1 MQRGKKMKEMLS
13 VLRTSGI
20 FSGISEE
27 ETEKML
33 HCLEVRPETFQKDE
47 YILRAGDRVEAF
59 GLVITG
65 KVLIIQEDF
74 WGNRNILAAVGAG
87 HCFAETF
94 ACSPGAVL
102 NVSVMAQTNVQVLF
116 LNVKR
121 ILTTCPSTCSH
132 HNRMI
137 RNLLSELAEKNL
149 RLNEKI
155 THLGQRSRRAKILSY
170 LSAEAQRHGSAEFDI
185 AFSRQQLA
193 DYLSVD
199 RSGLSMELSRMQEE
213 GLLEYRKN
221 HFVLKS

>member
-1 MQRGKKMKEMLS
+1 MLS

-102 NVSVMAQTNVQVLF
+102 NVSVIAETNVQVLF

>member
-1 MQRGKKMKEMLS
+1 MKEMLS

-59 GLVITG
+59 GVVITG
-65 KVLIIQEDF
+65 KVMIIQEDF

-102 NVSVMAQTNVQVLF
+102 NVSVIAETNVQVLF

-170 LSAEAQRHGSAEFDI
+170 LSAEAQRHGRAEFDI

>member
-1 MQRGKKMKEMLS
+1 MKEMLS

-20 FSGISEE
+20 FFGISEE

-33 HCLEVRPETFQKDE
+33 HCLEVRPETYQKDE

-59 GLVITG
+59 GVVITG
-65 KVLIIQEDF
+65 KVMIIQEDF

-116 LNVKR
+116 LSVKR

-132 HNRMI
+132 HSRMI

>member
-1 MQRGKKMKEMLS
+1 MKEMLS

-74 WGNRNILAAVGAG
+74 WGNRNILAAVGVG

-132 HNRMI
+132 HSRMI

>member
-1 MQRGKKMKEMLS
+1 MLS

-33 HCLEVRPETFQKDE
+33 HCLEVRPETYQKDE

-59 GLVITG
+59 GVVITG
-65 KVLIIQEDF
+65 KVMIIQEDF

-132 HNRMI
+132 HSRMI

-170 LSAEAQRHGSAEFDI
+170 LSAEAQRHGIAEFDI

>member
-1 MQRGKKMKEMLS
+1 MLS

-33 HCLEVRPETFQKDE
+33 HCLEVRPDTFQKDE

-59 GLVITG
+59 GVVITG
-65 KVLIIQEDF
+65 KVMIIQEDF

-116 LNVKR
+116 LSVKR

-132 HNRMI
+132 HSRMI

-185 AFSRQQLA
+185 VFSRQQLA

>member
-1 MQRGKKMKEMLS
+1 MLS

-47 YILRAGDRVEAF
+47 YILRAGDLVEAF
-59 GLVITG
+59 GVVITG

-102 NVSVMAQTNVQVLF
+102 NVSVIAETNVQVLF

-155 THLGQRSRRAKILSY
+155 THLGQRSRRAKILSMAVRN
-170 LSAEAQRHGSAEFDI
+170 LTSHFHASSWQIICLWIG
-185 AFSRQQLA
+185 A
-193 DYLSVD
+193 DFPW
-199 RSGLSMELSRMQEE
+199 
-213 GLLEYRKN
+213 N
-221 HFVLKS
+221 

>member
-1 MQRGKKMKEMLS
+1 MKEMLS

-47 YILRAGDRVEAF
+47 YILRAGDLVEAF
-59 GLVITG
+59 GVVITG

-116 LNVKR
+116 LSVKR

-132 HNRMI
+132 HSRMI

>member
-1 MQRGKKMKEMLS
+1 MKEMLS

-47 YILRAGDRVEAF
+47 YILLAGDRVEAF

-132 HNRMI
+132 HSRMI

-170 LSAEAQRHGSAEFDI
+170 LSAEVQRHGSAEFDI

-199 RSGLSMELSRMQEE
+199 RSGLSLELSRMQEE

>member
-1 MQRGKKMKEMLS
+1 MKEMLS

-20 FSGISEE
+20 FSGIFEE

-33 HCLEVRPETFQKDE
+33 HCLEMRPETFQKDE

-59 GLVITG
+59 GVVITG
-65 KVLIIQEDF
+65 KVMIIQEDF

-116 LNVKR
+116 LSVKR

-132 HNRMI
+132 HSRMI

>member
-1 MQRGKKMKEMLS
+1 MLS

-47 YILRAGDRVEAF
+47 YILLAGDRVEAF

-74 WGNRNILAAVGAG
+74 WGNRNILAAVGEG
-87 HCFAETF
+87 QCFAETF

-132 HNRMI
+132 HSRMI

-199 RSGLSMELSRMQEE
+199 RSGLSMELSRMQGE

>member
-1 MQRGKKMKEMLS
+1 MKEMLS

-102 NVSVMAQTNVQVLF
+102 NVSVIAETNVQVLF

>member
-1 MQRGKKMKEMLS
+1 MKEMLS

-47 YILRAGDRVEAF
+47 YILLAGDRVEAF

-74 WGNRNILAAVGAG
+74 WGNRNNLAAVGAG

-132 HNRMI
+132 HSRMI

>member
-1 MQRGKKMKEMLS
+1 MKEMLS

-47 YILRAGDRVEAF
+47 YILLAGDRVEAF

-74 WGNRNILAAVGAG
+74 WGNRNILAAVGEG
-87 HCFAETF
+87 QCFAETF

>member
-1 MQRGKKMKEMLS
+1 MKEMLS

-47 YILRAGDRVEAF
+47 YILLAGDRVEAF

-199 RSGLSMELSRMQEE
+199 RSGLSLELSRMQEE

>member
-1 MQRGKKMKEMLS
+1 MKEMLS

-20 FSGISEE
+20 FFGISEE

-33 HCLEVRPETFQKDE
+33 HCLEVRPETYQKDE

-59 GLVITG
+59 GVVITG
-65 KVLIIQEDF
+65 KVMIIQEDF
-74 WGNRNILAAVGAG
+74 WGNRNILVAVGAG

-102 NVSVMAQTNVQVLF
+102 NVSVIAETNVQVLF

-132 HNRMI
+132 HSRMI

-213 GLLEYRKN
+213 GLLEYRKK

>member
-1 MQRGKKMKEMLS
+1 MLS

-59 GLVITG
+59 GVVITG
-65 KVLIIQEDF
+65 KVMIIQEDF

-102 NVSVMAQTNVQVLF
+102 NVSVIAETNVQVLF

-121 ILTTCPSTCSH
+121 ILTTCSSTCSH
-132 HNRMI
+132 HSRMI

-213 GLLEYRKN
+213 GLLEYRKK

>member
-1 MQRGKKMKEMLS
+1 MKEMLS

-47 YILRAGDRVEAF
+47 YILREGDRVEAF

-65 KVLIIQEDF
+65 KVMIIQEDF
-74 WGNRNILAAVGAG
+74 WGNRNILAAVGEG
-87 HCFAETF
+87 QCFAETF

-121 ILTTCPSTCSH
+121 ILTTYPSTCSH
-132 HNRMI
+132 HSRMI

-155 THLGQRSRRAKILSY
+155 IHLGQRSRRAKILSY

>member
-1 MQRGKKMKEMLS
+1 MLS

-47 YILRAGDRVEAF
+47 YILRAGDLVEAF
-59 GLVITG
+59 GVVITG

-116 LNVKR
+116 LSVKR

-132 HNRMI
+132 HSRMI

-213 GLLEYRKN
+213 GLLEYRKK

>member
-1 MQRGKKMKEMLS
+1 
-13 VLRTSGI
+13 
-20 FSGISEE
+20 
-27 ETEKML
+27 ML

-102 NVSVMAQTNVQVLF
+102 NVSVIAETNVQVLF

-132 HNRMI
+132 HSRMI

>member
-1 MQRGKKMKEMLS
+1 MEEMLS

-33 HCLEVRPETFQKDE
+33 HCLEVRPETFQKEE

-65 KVLIIQEDF
+65 KVMIIQEDF

-102 NVSVMAQTNVQVLF
+102 NVSVIAETNVQVLF

-132 HNRMI
+132 HSRMI

-155 THLGQRSRRAKILSY
+155 THLGQRSRRAKILS
-170 LSAEAQRHGSAEFDI
+170 
-185 AFSRQQLA
+185 
-193 DYLSVD
+193 
-199 RSGLSMELSRMQEE
+199 
-213 GLLEYRKN
+213 
-221 HFVLKS
+221 

>member
-1 MQRGKKMKEMLS
+1 MLS

-65 KVLIIQEDF
+65 KVMIIQEDF

-102 NVSVMAQTNVQVLF
+102 NVSVIAETNVQVLF

>member
-1 MQRGKKMKEMLS
+1 MKEMLS

-65 KVLIIQEDF
+65 KVMIIQEDF

-102 NVSVMAQTNVQVLF
+102 NVSVIAETNVQVLF

-185 AFSRQQLA
+185 TFSRQQLA

>member
-1 MQRGKKMKEMLS
+1 MLS

-59 GLVITG
+59 GVVITG
-65 KVLIIQEDF
+65 KVMIIQEDF

-102 NVSVMAQTNVQVLF
+102 NVSVIAETNVQVLF

-170 LSAEAQRHGSAEFDI
+170 LSAEAQRHGRAEFDI

>member
-1 MQRGKKMKEMLS
+1 MKEMLS

-65 KVLIIQEDF
+65 KVMIIQEDF

-102 NVSVMAQTNVQVLF
+102 NVSVIAETNVQVLF

-121 ILTTCPSTCSH
+121 ILTTCSSTCSH
-132 HNRMI
+132 HSRMI

-170 LSAEAQRHGSAEFDI
+170 LSAEAQRHGRAEFDI

>member
-1 MQRGKKMKEMLS
+1 MLS

-121 ILTTCPSTCSH
+121 ILTTCSSTCSH
-132 HNRMI
+132 HSRMI

>member
-1 MQRGKKMKEMLS
+1 MLS

-20 FSGISEE
+20 FFGISEE

-59 GLVITG
+59 GVVITG
-65 KVLIIQEDF
+65 KVMIIQEDF

-116 LNVKR
+116 LSVKR

-132 HNRMI
+132 HSRMI

>member
-1 MQRGKKMKEMLS
+1 MKEMLS

-20 FSGISEE
+20 FFGISEE

-33 HCLEVRPETFQKDE
+33 HCLEVRPETYQKDE

-59 GLVITG
+59 GVVITG
-65 KVLIIQEDF
+65 KVMIIQEDF

-132 HNRMI
+132 HSRMI

-170 LSAEAQRHGSAEFDI
+170 LSAEAQRHGSAEFDS

-213 GLLEYRKN
+213 GLLEYRKK

>member
-1 MQRGKKMKEMLS
+1 MLS

-47 YILRAGDRVEAF
+47 YILRAGDLVEAF
-59 GLVITG
+59 GVVITG
-65 KVLIIQEDF
+65 KVMIIQEDF
-74 WGNRNILAAVGAG
+74 WGNRNILAAVGEG
-87 HCFAETF
+87 QCFAETF

-116 LNVKR
+116 LSVKR

-132 HNRMI
+132 HSRMI
-137 RNLLSELAEKNL
+137 RNLLSEVAEKNL

-213 GLLEYRKN
+213 GLLEYRKK

>member
-1 MQRGKKMKEMLS
+1 MLS

-20 FSGISEE
+20 FSGISAE

-65 KVLIIQEDF
+65 KVMIIQEDF

-102 NVSVMAQTNVQVLF
+102 NVSVIAETNVQVLF

-132 HNRMI
+132 HSRMI

>member
-1 MQRGKKMKEMLS
+1 MKEMLS

-20 FSGISEE
+20 FFGISEE

-102 NVSVMAQTNVQVLF
+102 NVSVIAETNVQVLF

-132 HNRMI
+132 HSRMI

>member
-1 MQRGKKMKEMLS
+1 MKEMLS

-132 HNRMI
+132 HSRMI

-170 LSAEAQRHGSAEFDI
+170 LSAEAQRHGNAEFDI
-185 AFSRQQLA
+185 SFSRQQLA

>member
-1 MQRGKKMKEMLS
+1 MKEMLS

-20 FSGISEE
+20 FSGISAE

-65 KVLIIQEDF
+65 KVMIIQEDF

-102 NVSVMAQTNVQVLF
+102 NVSVIAETNVQVLF

-132 HNRMI
+132 HSRMI

-213 GLLEYRKN
+213 GLLEYRKK

>member
-1 MQRGKKMKEMLS
+1 MKEMLS

-27 ETEKML
+27 EIEKML

-132 HNRMI
+132 HSRMI

>member
-1 MQRGKKMKEMLS
+1 MLS

-65 KVLIIQEDF
+65 KALIIQEDF
-74 WGNRNILAAVGAG
+74 WGHRNILAAVGAG

-116 LNVKR
+116 LSVKR

-132 HNRMI
+132 HSRMI

>member
-1 MQRGKKMKEMLS
+1 MLS

-20 FSGISEE
+20 FFGISEE

-59 GLVITG
+59 GVVITG
-65 KVLIIQEDF
+65 KVMIIQEDF

-132 HNRMI
+132 HSRMI

>member
-1 MQRGKKMKEMLS
+1 MLS

-33 HCLEVRPETFQKDE
+33 HCLEVRPETFKKDE

-59 GLVITG
+59 GVVITG
-65 KVLIIQEDF
+65 KVMIIQEDF

-132 HNRMI
+132 HSRMI

>member
-1 MQRGKKMKEMLS
+1 MKEMLS

-20 FSGISEE
+20 FFGISEE

-33 HCLEVRPETFQKDE
+33 HSLEVRPETYQKDE

-59 GLVITG
+59 GVVITG
-65 KVLIIQEDF
+65 KVMIIQEDF

-102 NVSVMAQTNVQVLF
+102 NVSVIAETNVQVLF

-132 HNRMI
+132 HSRMI

-149 RLNEKI
+149 RLNENI

-213 GLLEYRKN
+213 GLLEYRKK

>member
-1 MQRGKKMKEMLS
+1 MKEMLS

-59 GLVITG
+59 GVVITG
-65 KVLIIQEDF
+65 KVMIIQEDF

-102 NVSVMAQTNVQVLF
+102 NVSVIAETNVQVLF

-121 ILTTCPSTCSH
+121 ILTTCSSTCSH
-132 HNRMI
+132 HSRMI

-221 HFVLKS
+221 HFKLHA